1 VEVARGLTIERT
13 VHQQLSG
20 IYNAVI
26 ALPEA
31 LLPVVIA
38 VTSYRLPVTGLLARK
53 TKYKKQKRTKVISKT
68 KHQEIKVLTG
78 NR

>member
-1 VEVARGLTIERT
+1 VGVARGLTIERT

-38 VTSYRLPVTGLLARK
+38 SSMLTSFVQKKLPLRG
-53 TKYKKQKRTKVISKT
+53 
-68 KHQEIKVLTG
+68 
-78 NR
+78 